1 MSGDIIWLAS
11 YPKSGNTWFRAFI
24 SNLLNE
30 KSEEIDINQLKTD
43 GIFSS
48 RAIFDSI
55 AGVEASN
62 LTAAEIDRLRPRVYQ
77 HLARTAER
85 TLFIKVH
92 DAYTYLEDGTPL
104 MGTVNAK
111 AIYIMRNPLDV
122 AVSFANHASKDLDR
136 IIKNMADESFTFCK
150 NQKSLANQLRQ
161 QLLTWGAHVES
172 WAQATE
178 IPVHLVRYEDMKL
191 SPIKTFSDAVL
202 FMGLDCSEEQIKTA
216 IELSDFKKLK
226 AEEKERGFRE
236 KPSGV
241 ESFFRKGE
249 VGDWRNHLTE
259 AQRDRIIADHE
270 VTMRKFGYLD
280 EEGKVVY

>member
-1 MSGDIIWLAS
+1 MSGGIIWLTS
-11 YPKSGNTWFRAFI
+11 YPKSGNIWFRTFI

-30 KSEEIDINQLKTD
+30 KHEEISINQLKTD

-48 RAIFDSI
+48 RVIFDSI

-104 MGTVNAK
+104 LGTENAK
-111 AIYIMRNPLDV
+111 EIYIMRNPLDV
-122 AVSFANHASKDLDR
+122 AVSFANHSSKNLDTMVTNMGDASFAFCNN
-136 IIKNMADESFTFCK
+136 KNR
-150 NQKSLANQLRQ
+150 LANQLRQ
-161 QLLTWGAHVES
+161 QLLTWSAHVES

-178 IPVHLVRYEDMKL
+178 IPVHLLWYEDMKL
-191 SPIKTFSDAVL
+191 EPIPTFTKAVR
-202 FMGLDCSEEQIKTA
+202 FIGLDFGEEQIKKA

-226 AEEKERGFRE
+226 AKEEVEGFKERPY
-236 KPSGV
+236 KTAA
-241 ESFFRKGE
+241 FFRKGE

-259 AQRDRIIADHE
+259 AQRDKLIADHE
-270 VTMRKFGYLD
+270 AVMRKYGYLN
-280 EEGKVVY
+280 EAGRLVY

>member
-1 MSGDIIWLAS
+1 MTGGIIWLAS
-11 YPKSGNTWFRAFI
+11 YPKSGNTWFRTFI

-30 KSEEIDINQLKTD
+30 KHEEISINQLKTD
-43 GIFSS
+43 GIFCS

-62 LTAAEIDRLRPRVYQ
+62 LTAAEIDRLRPKVYN

-85 TLFIKVH
+85 NFFIKVH

-104 MGTVNAK
+104 LGTENAK

-122 AVSFANHASKDLDR
+122 AVSFANHASKDLDTMV
-136 IIKNMADESFTFCK
+136 KNMGDATFAFCNNK
-150 NQKSLANQLRQ
+150 NRLANQLRQ
-161 QLLTWGAHVES
+161 QLLTWSAHVES

-191 SPIKTFSDAVL
+191 NPVPTFTAAVR
-202 FMGLDCSEEQIKTA
+202 FMGLDCSEEQIEKA
-216 IELSDFKKLK
+216 IQMSDFKKLK
-226 AEEKERGFRE
+226 AEEAAKGFKER
-236 KPSGV
+236 PYQTV
-241 ESFFRKGE
+241 AFFRKGE

-259 AQRDRIIADHE
+259 AQRDKLIADHGE
-270 VTMRKFGYLD
+270 VMRKYGYLNED
-280 EEGKVVY
+280 GELVY